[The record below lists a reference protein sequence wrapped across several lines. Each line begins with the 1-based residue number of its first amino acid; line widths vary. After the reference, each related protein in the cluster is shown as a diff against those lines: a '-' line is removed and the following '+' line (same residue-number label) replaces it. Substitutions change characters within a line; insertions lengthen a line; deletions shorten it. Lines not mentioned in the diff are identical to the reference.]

1 MRAAFVGS
9 NYIIACGYI
18 KPGSGIAD
26 ACLPADRRFWTV
38 SHRAIG
44 RTDASVIGA
53 PEPVFF
59 ILRRLSLRDSDV
71 GGLFTYQQ
79 SHVRRHLMGILVAS
93 DI

>member
-1 MRAAFVGS
+1 MRAALVGS

-44 RTDASVIGA
+44 RMDACVIGA

-59 ILRRLSLRDSDV
+59 YSAAS
-71 GGLFTYQQ
+71 
-79 SHVRRHLMGILVAS
+79 VAS
-93 DI
+93 RQRCGGVIHISALTCAAAFNGHFGGI